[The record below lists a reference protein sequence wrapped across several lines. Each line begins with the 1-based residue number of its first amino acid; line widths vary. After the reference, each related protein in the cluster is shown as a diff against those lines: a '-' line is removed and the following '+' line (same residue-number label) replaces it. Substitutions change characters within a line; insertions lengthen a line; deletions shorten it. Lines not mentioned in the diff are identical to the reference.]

1 MIPHELL
8 LFPVQDFAA
17 ACAELASLGLIC
29 AAVSGTKSAVNASH
43 DDVRPLKRISLKLHF
58 LIGSQVMS
66 SKTSPFGKKDFRVF
80 PRRPSTGVFHFSS
93 PFVCTGR
100 VLAFENRRVDH
111 AEWVNGEYRGP
122 TYKVIHV
129 GSTHQVC
136 AVVVGPLVVTRV
148 GAVICHLR

>member
-43 DDVRPLKRISLKLHF
+43 DEVRPLKRISLKLHF

-80 PRRPSTGVFHFSS
+80 PSRPSTGVFHFSS
-93 PFVCTGR
+93 PFVCTGG
-100 VLAFENRRVDH
+100 VLVSANRRVVRM
-111 AEWVNGEYRGP
+111 EWGNGEY
-122 TYKVIHV
+122 
-129 GSTHQVC
+129 
-136 AVVVGPLVVTRV
+136 
-148 GAVICHLR
+148 